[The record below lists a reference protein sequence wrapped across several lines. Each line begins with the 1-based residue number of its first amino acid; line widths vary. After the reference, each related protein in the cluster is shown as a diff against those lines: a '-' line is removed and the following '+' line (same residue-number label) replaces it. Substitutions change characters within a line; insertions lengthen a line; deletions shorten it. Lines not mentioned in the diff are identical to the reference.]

1 MDVESIM
8 QHYLR
13 DCILGL
19 VEFQNCWKSKLVTL
33 YPFGPNSTSPTAYKC
48 MKVPKCKNSN
58 KSQCTYRT
66 YFTANIARS
75 RWRLN
80 QYGATIFI
88 RKHTENQIQNK
99 MGNTKIHRL
108 QDTFHA
114 QYTLARLS
122 ADGGWINIMQVHMVA
137 QLSAHFPYHFPLTN
151 PDPNHNN
158 LTNSVFF
165 AKKSNFI
172 ISKF

>member
-48 MKVPKCKNSN
+48 MKVPKCKNNN

-66 YFTANIARS
+66 YFTADIARS

-80 QYGATIFI
+80 QIWCNNIYKKAY
-88 RKHTENQIQNK
+88 RKP
-99 MGNTKIHRL
+99 NTKQDGKYKNTQIAGHISRPIYAGKVICRWRL
-108 QDTFHA
+108 N
-114 QYTLARLS
+114 QYNA
-122 ADGGWINIMQVHMVA
+122 A
-137 QLSAHFPYHFPLTN
+137 AHGCT
-151 PDPNHNN
+151 
-158 LTNSVFF
+158 
-165 AKKSNFI
+165 I
-172 ISKF
+172 ISTFSLPFPSHKSWPKSQNPY